1 MSRHRLGPAFGF
13 DDRTRHHRLSR
24 ELAVSWVLMHVNGV
38 GFLLLSRT
46 VDVCKSLRTGLI
58 SPVIYSSNLRVGE
71 PE

>member
-1 MSRHRLGPAFGF
+1 
-13 DDRTRHHRLSR
+13 
-24 ELAVSWVLMHVNGV
+24 MHVNGV